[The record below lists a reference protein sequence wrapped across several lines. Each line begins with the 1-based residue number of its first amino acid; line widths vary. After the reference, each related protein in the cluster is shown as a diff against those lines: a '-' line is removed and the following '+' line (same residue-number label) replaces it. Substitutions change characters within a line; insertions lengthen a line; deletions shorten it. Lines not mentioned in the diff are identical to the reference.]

1 MNNFS
6 LSALRKK
13 MSLYIDGELEQKEV
27 EELER
32 LIESDPTVA
41 RELSELRY
49 LQDQLRTSDGPKAN
63 RLFYAE
69 LLQRIEKSKEEEE
82 NLLPFPRRLAPLLTA
97 VSIVAVTLLGVFL
110 VELNIPLKEYFAEK
124 SQEIQKTYDE
134 TVLKGSVLPL
144 FSNIDKNHVLQF
156 ALFGTLP
163 LDAKAQTTLTVD
175 EDGSKGYRLEVGKGS
190 LKSSEKVTV
199 QDLYKEIQ
207 PTESQ
212 LAMIDSLLEDTRE
225 KIASSAY
232 YAENNT
238 LAIDPSIVHMTRL
251 LVSNIASQLDPLRR
265 ARFDQY
271 LKRRDAAYAIP
282 ASRMASRPERFIERA
297 EQAFSGTVRTP
308 HERTFLVITPDSV
321 MLSKLH
327 VKFEKAESL
336 RKEYFGGSEEF
347 QKRIEQFISQFEPYE
362 DLVPQPNLNRAVDLV
377 GGSGFFRVHINRD
390 EEAVRPDSMVQWTI
404 PRARRLHQPRQVIED
419 RRNRL
424 LQRERIEEEQEINPD
439 SLFEYYFGKEQK
451 RLEKENDSLLSLIK
465 WE

>member
-6 LSALRKK
+6 SSALRKK
-13 MSLYIDGELEQKEV
+13 LSLYIDGELEQKEA
-27 EELER
+27 EKLER
-32 LIESDPTVA
+32 LIESDRNVA
-41 RELSELRY
+41 RQLSELRY
-49 LQDQLRTSDGPKAN
+49 LQNQLRKSDRPKSN
-63 RLFYAE
+63 RFFYAE
-69 LLQRIEKSKEEEE
+69 LLQRIEKSKGEEE
-82 NLLPFPRRLAPLLTA
+82 NLLPFPRKLGPLLTA
-97 VSIVAVTLLGVFL
+97 VSIVAITLLGVIL
-110 VELNIPLKEYFAEK
+110 VELKIPVKEYFAEK
-124 SQEIQKTYDE
+124 SQEIQKAYDE
-134 TVLKGSVLPL
+134 NLLKGSVLPL
-144 FSNIDKNHVLQF
+144 FSNVDKNHVLQF
-156 ALFGTLP
+156 ALFGTIP

-190 LKSSEKVTV
+190 PKSSEKVTV

-212 LAMIDSLLEDTRE
+212 LATIDSLLEDTRE
-225 KIASSAY
+225 RIASSAY

-251 LVSNIASQLDPLRR
+251 LVSNIAAQLDPLRR

-271 LKRRDAAYAIP
+271 LKTRDAAYAIP
-282 ASRMASRPERFIERA
+282 ASRLANRPERFIERA

-327 VKFEKAESL
+327 VEFEKAESL
-336 RKEYFGGSEEF
+336 RKQFFGGSEEF
-347 QKRIEQFISQFEPYE
+347 HKRIEEFITQFEPYE
-362 DLVPQPNLNRAVDLV
+362 DPVPRPNLNRAVDLV
-377 GGSGFFRVHINRD
+377 GGSGFFRIHINRD

-424 LQRERIEEEQEINPD
+424 LQRERIEGEHEINPD

-451 RLEKENDSLLSLIK
+451 KLEKENDSLLSLIK